1 MKTTV
6 LPVQVVGMQ
15 IVCQL
20 LASPCSWELKPFAQ
34 LNYAPQSL
42 RPRAPRTARV
52 QHSGVRICLK
62 STRGAACS
70 DRAHPVK
77 SSP

>member
-6 LPVQVVGMQ
+6 LPVRVTDYADSVPTARIPLFVGTQ
-15 IVCQL
+15 AVC
-20 LASPCSWELKPFAQ
+20 SAQ
-34 LNYAPQSL
+34 LCSAIAQAT
-42 RPRAPRTARV
+42 RPRTARV
-52 QHSGVRICLK
+52 QHSGVRICPEF
-62 STRGAACS
+62 TRGAACS

>member
-6 LPVQVVGMQ
+6 LPVRFTYMQ

-20 LASPCSWELKPFAQ
+20 LASPCPWELKPFAQ

-42 RPRAPRTARV
+42 RPRAPAPLECNIQAFGSAQSLLAV
-52 QHSGVRICLK
+52 QLAPIELIQ
-62 STRGAACS
+62 
-70 DRAHPVK
+70 
-77 SSP
+77 

>member
-6 LPVQVVGMQ
+6 LPVLITDMQ

-20 LASPCSWELKPFAQ
+20 LASHCPWELNPFAQ

-42 RPRAPRTARV
+42 RPCAPRTARV
-52 QHSGVRICLK
+52 QHSGVRICPEF
-62 STRGAACS
+62 TRGAACS